1 MLNWNKHK
9 SIMVRILKDIYSDA
23 KIAPW
28 LGFKGGTACLLF
40 YDLPRYSVDLDFDL
54 LDEKKKEAVF
64 LKIKEITE
72 KYAEIRESYQKRNTI
87 FLLLSYGEK
96 DHNIKIEISTRNL
109 GNSFEVSNYLGIAM
123 KVMTRDDMFANKLVA
138 LLGRK
143 TTASRDIF
151 DLHYFFSQNWDINEK
166 SIKQRTGKSLDRYL
180 KDCLEFIEK
189 FNNKDILHGLGEL
202 VDEKQKDWVR
212 KNLKKDLIFFIK
224 ACLTK

>member
-54 LDEKKKEAVF
+54 LDEKKKELVF
-64 LKIKEITE
+64 LRVKEIAE
-72 KYAEIRESYQKRNTI
+72 KYAEIKESYQKRNTI

-109 GNSFEVSNYLGIAM
+109 GDNFEVLSYLGIPM
-123 KVMTRDDMFANKLVA
+123 KVMAKEDMFANKLVA

-151 DLHYFFSQNWDINEK
+151 DLHYFFSKNWNIDEK
-166 SIKQRTGKSLDRYL
+166 IIKQRMGKSLDKYL
-180 KDCLEFIEK
+180 KDCLKFIEN

-202 VDEKQKDWVR
+202 VDKKQKDWTR
-212 KNLKKDLIFFIK
+212 KNLKNDLIFLIK
-224 ACLTK
+224 AYLEK

>member
-1 MLNWNKHK
+1 M
-9 SIMVRILKDIYSDA
+9 IVRILKDLYSDA

-40 YDLPRYSVDLDFDL
+40 YNLSRYSVDLDFDL
-54 LDEKKKEAVF
+54 LDEKKKEQAF
-64 LKIKEITE
+64 LRVKEIAEKYAKIKEA
-72 KYAEIRESYQKRNTI
+72 YRKRNTI

-96 DHNIKIEISTRNL
+96 DHNIKIEISTRNPD
-109 GNSFEVSNYLGIAM
+109 NHFEVLNYLGISM
-123 KVMTRDDMFANKLVA
+123 KVMAMDDMFANKLVA

-166 SIKQRTGKSLDRYL
+166 IIKQRTGKSLDKYL
-180 KDCLEFIEK
+180 KDCLKFIEK
-189 FNNKDILHGLGEL
+189 YDNKNILHGLGEL

-212 KNLKKDLIFFIK
+212 KNLKKDLLFLIK
-224 ACLTK
+224 ARLAK